1 MIKLKGG
8 RVEATTDKKKE
19 HCFVVESDG
28 ETHLFSA
35 DSDASVNEWVASVKD
50 NLNKEPGEAG
60 KGSKMV
66 RGSRLPNLAFFTRAN
81 SIIII

>member
-1 MIKLKGG
+1 MIKLKGAKA
-8 RVEATTDKKKE
+8 ESTTDKKKE
-19 HCFVVESDG
+19 HCFAIEADG

-35 DSDASVNEWVASVKD
+35 ESAASANDWVAAIKE

-66 RGSRLPNLAFFTRAN
+66 CRSRSTNKLLNLTLK
-81 SIIII
+81 I